1 MRPAQRTLTGDGASE
16 QTSTPVRISRYAERG
31 LSIAVDTDG
40 STTAATVE
48 YTLDDIEFNDS
59 PVWFDWTSIDAV
71 TSNTHAYMDFPV
83 EAVRLKLD
91 ANGTDTIR
99 MRVVQGGGEG
109 NVRG

>member
-1 MRPAQRTLTGDGASE
+1 MRPAERTLTGDGSE

-40 STTAATVE
+40 NTTGATVE

-59 PVWFDWTSIDAV
+59 PVWFEWASIQDV
-71 TSNTHAYMDFPV
+71 SQNTHAYMDFPV
-83 EAVRLKLD
+83 EAVRLQLD
-91 ANGTDTIR
+91 SNGTDTIR